1 MFKFLKDK
9 LGKALS
15 KFKKEVEEDVEEIVE
30 EKEENIKEEKP
41 KEKPK
46 KEEKKEPKKEKKKVE
61 KPAENPKEEPK
72 KEETP
77 VEKPAEEPKKKEIKE
92 EKKEAP
98 PEAAKEPEPSPE
110 PEEEVIEDK
119 VKEKEPVEEVKEEE
133 IEVNEEKERKGFFK
147 KLFKKKEE
155 VEEPKAEE
163 VKEEKEKSEVKEEK
177 LKKGLFKKVG
187 ETFTKVKIS
196 DDKFNSIFWD
206 LEVVLMEN
214 NVAVEVIE
222 KIKDDMRKELTS
234 DKLKRGKIEEII
246 QKTLKNSVEE
256 LFDTEKIDLY
266 KQIKKKKPY
275 VIAFIGVNGSGK
287 TTSLAKLAHLL
298 MKQGLTVVFA
308 AADTFRAA
316 AIQQLEEHANKLG
329 VKMIKHDYGS
339 DPAAVAFDAVKH
351 AKAKGIDVVL
361 IDTAGR
367 LHANQNLM
375 NELKKLIKVNKP
387 DMKIFVGESITG
399 NDCVEQ
405 AKTYNKEIGIDAII
419 LAKADVD
426 EKGGAA
432 ISVSYVTGKPI
443 LYLGTGQT
451 YDDLTEFDSAIVIS
465 GLGLG

>member
-1 MFKFLKDK
+1 MFKFLKNK
-9 LGKALS
+9 LGDALS
-15 KFKKEVEEDVEEIVE
+15 KFKKEVEEEVKVVEE
-30 EKEENIKEEKP
+30 
-41 KEKPK
+41 
-46 KEEKKEPKKEKKKVE
+46 
-61 KPAENPKEEPK
+61 PKEEVVEEQK
-72 KEETP
+72 KE
-77 VEKPAEEPKKKEIKE
+77 EIKE
-92 EKKEAP
+92 EKVEEKEAP
-98 PEAAKEPEPSPE
+98 KEDKKEKKEEKPEEKKTEAPPKEAKEPTQQDKKEKKADEEKKVKEEKTEPKEKKETEKPEIKEEPPEE
-110 PEEEVIEDK
+110 PEEK
-119 VKEKEPVEEVKEEE
+119 
-133 IEVNEEKERKGFFK
+133 KGLFK
-147 KLFKKKEE
+147 KLFKKKEKE
-155 VEEPKAEE
+155 TEKVEEEAE
-163 VKEEKEKSEVKEEK
+163 KEEEKKEKEEEK
-177 LKKGLFKKVG
+177 PKKGIFKKVSD
-187 ETFTKVKIS
+187 TFTKVKVS

-206 LEVVLMEN
+206 LEVALLEN

-222 KIKDDMRKELTS
+222 KIKEDMRKELTS
-234 DKLKRGKIEEII
+234 DTVKRGKVEDII
-246 QKTLKNSVEE
+246 QNTLKNSVEE
-256 LFDTEKIDLY
+256 LFKTEKIDLL
-266 KQIKKKKPY
+266 KEIKEKKPY
-275 VIAFIGVNGSGK
+275 VICFIGVNGSGK

-298 MKQGLTVVFA
+298 KKNGLSVVMA

-316 AIQQLEEHANKLG
+316 AIQQLEEHAKKLDI
-329 VKMIKHDYGS
+329 KLIKHDYGS

-351 AKAKGIDVVL
+351 AKAKNIDVVL

-451 YDDLTEFDSAIVIS
+451 YDDLTEFDSDIVVK
-465 GLGLG
+465 GLGLE